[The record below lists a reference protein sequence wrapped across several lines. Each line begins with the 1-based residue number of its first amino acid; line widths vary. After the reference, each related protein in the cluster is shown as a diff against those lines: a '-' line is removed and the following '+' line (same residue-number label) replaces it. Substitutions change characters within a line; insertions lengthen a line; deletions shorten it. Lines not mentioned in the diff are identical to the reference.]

1 MGVKH
6 DTLTLIPPQFETP
19 MLGLMPATFPPIL
32 RELPPPNLELFDLDD
47 EFASEKLIFLLNFMI
62 FWGVSRV
69 RLAQITNKCNNE
81 DLDYFVKECGDIL
94 GVSDKVPNKSN
105 AKSIIRYVL
114 EQLVNFKKLN
124 QGW

>member
-1 MGVKH
+1 MNYLK
-6 DTLTLIPPQFETP
+6 
-19 MLGLMPATFPPIL
+19 
-32 RELPPPNLELFDLDD
+32 
-47 EFASEKLIFLLNFMI
+47 
-62 FWGVSRV
+62 RV

-105 AKSIIRYVL
+105 AKAIIRYVL

-124 QGW
+124 QS